1 MDEFERVASS
11 LREQLESFFEPSELP
26 FTAFSNTGLE
36 GIHQIFIEGIAPK
49 NATFADHIQGQVAP
63 EFSKFLIQAMCLGAA
78 HLYAGCKAF
87 KEGDSSASHCLIAA
101 AEEIGFIRGMAFG
114 VIHEDDVSRAKK
126 SIHGKLGGD
135 RRAEKNA
142 ALKAWAIS
150 QSKKM
155 VRGSPTERARR
166 LMLDVPKELANSSDN
181 PERIIRETI
190 SRELKKTGS

>member
-11 LREQLESFFEPSELP
+11 LREQLESYFEPSELP
-26 FTAFSNTGLE
+26 FTAFSNAGLE
-36 GIHQIFIEGIAPK
+36 GIHQIFIEGIAPE

-114 VIHEDDVSRAKK
+114 VIHEDDISRAAK

-135 RRAEKNA
+135 KRAEKNA

-150 QSKKM
+150 QNKEM
-155 VRGSPTERARR
+155 VRGSATDRARR
-166 LMLDVPKELANSSDN
+166 LMLEVPKELTNSSED
-181 PERIIRETI
+181 PERVMREAI
-190 SRELKKTGS
+190 GKEMKKNG